1 MTNMDTKEIV
11 RESTLVMVLRILLG
25 LVFIFSSVMKGIDPL
40 GTAYR
45 VEDYLAAYNMLW
57 LNGFE
62 LAISYLLICVEF
74 LIGVA
79 LLFKLQAKLAAFG
92 VLLMMIFFT
101 IITYIDAKYD
111 MVPDCGCFGD
121 AVKLTAWQT
130 FYKNIVLIVMALIV
144 FFGRK
149 KMVIGMAS
157 WMQGLILLVFAVGYI
172 MFMNYNLNHLP
183 MIDFRDWEIGK
194 DMKTENEDG
203 GVTYLIYKNKETGE
217 TREYISPDYPWNDS
231 VWMAEWEFVDQRY
244 DESGIVR
251 KHNLIIENL
260 KGGNF
265 TKVLIENPN
274 YQLLLVSYD
283 IDEAIG
289 DAMLN
294 AFDLFETTKN
304 KNVGIA
310 LITASGPET
319 YAKYMEV
326 YNMRYPIFFADG
338 TELKAMIRS
347 NPGLILLKDGV
358 VLNKWHANDFPKT
371 WKEAVLDGK

>member
-1 MTNMDTKEIV
+1 
-11 RESTLVMVLRILLG
+11 
-25 LVFIFSSVMKGIDPL
+25 MKGIDPM

-45 VEDYLAAYNMLW
+45 VEDYLGAYNMLW
-57 LNGFE
+57 LGGFE

-79 LLFKLQAKLAAFG
+79 LLFKLQAKLATVG

-101 IITYIDAKYD
+101 FITYIDAKYE

-149 KMVIGMAS
+149 KMVISMAS
-157 WMQGLILLVFAVGYI
+157 WVQTLILIGFGVGYVL
-172 MFMNYNLNHLP
+172 FMNYNLNHLP

-203 GVTYLIYKNKETGE
+203 GVTYLIYQNKETGE
-217 TREYISPDYPWNDS
+217 MKEYISPNYPWNDS
-231 VWMAEWEFVDQRY
+231 VWMSEWEFVDQRY
-244 DESGIVR
+244 DESGIIR
-251 KHNLIIENL
+251 KHNLIIENQ
-260 KGGNF
+260 KGANF
-265 TKVLIENPN
+265 TKAIIENPE

-283 IDEAIG
+283 IDEASG
-289 DAMLN
+289 EAMLN
-294 AFDLFETTKN
+294 AFDLFESTKN
-304 KNVGIA
+304 HKVSVA
-310 LITASGPET
+310 LITASGPEA

-347 NPGLILLKDGV
+347 NPGLILLKDGI

-371 WKEAVLDGK
+371 WKEALLDGK

>member
-1 MTNMDTKEIV
+1 
-11 RESTLVMVLRILLG
+11 MVVIRILLG

-57 LNGFE
+57 LDGFQ

-74 LIGVA
+74 LIGIA

-92 VLLMMIFFT
+92 VLLMMVFFT
-101 IITYIDAKYD
+101 FITYIDAKYE

-130 FYKNIVLIVMALIV
+130 FYKNIVLIVLAFLV

-149 KMVIGMAS
+149 KTRNSMAL
-157 WMQGLILLVFAVGYI
+157 WMQSLILIGFGVGYI

-183 MIDFRDWEIGK
+183 VVDFRDWKVGR

-203 GVTYLIYKNKETGE
+203 GVTYLMYKNKVTGE
-217 TREYISPDYPWNDS
+217 TQEYISPNYPWKDS
-231 VWMAEWEFVDQRY
+231 VWMSEWEFVDQRY

-251 KHNLIIENL
+251 KHNLVIENL
-260 KGGNF
+260 KGANF
-265 TKVLIENPN
+265 TKVLIENAG
-274 YQLLLVSYD
+274 YQLLLISPD
-283 IDEAIG
+283 IDKANGE
-289 DAMLN
+289 AMLN

-304 KNVGIA
+304 FKVSVA

-319 YAKYMEV
+319 YAKYMKV

-338 TELKAMIRS
+338 TELKTMIRS
-347 NPGLILLKDGV
+347 NPGLILLKNGV
-358 VLNKWHANDFPKT
+358 VINKWHANDFPKT
-371 WKEAVLDGK
+371 WKEAVDDGK

>member
-1 MTNMDTKEIV
+1 MTKMNEKETY
-11 RESTLVMVLRILLG
+11 RESTLMMVLRILLG
-25 LVFIFSSVMKGIDPL
+25 LVFIFSSTMKGIDPM

-45 VEDYLAAYNMLW
+45 VEDYLGAYNMLW
-57 LNGFE
+57 LGGFE

-79 LLFKLQAKLAAFG
+79 LLFKLQAKLATVG

-101 IITYIDAKYD
+101 FITYIDAKYE

-149 KMVIGMAS
+149 KMVISMAS
-157 WMQGLILLVFAVGYI
+157 WVQTLILIGFGVGYVL
-172 MFMNYNLNHLP
+172 FMNYNLNHLP

-203 GVTYLIYKNKETGE
+203 GVTYLIYQNKETGE
-217 TREYISPDYPWNDS
+217 MKEYISPNYPWNDS
-231 VWMAEWEFVDQRY
+231 VWMSEWEFVDQRY
-244 DESGIVR
+244 DESGIIR
-251 KHNLIIENL
+251 KHNLIIENQ
-260 KGGNF
+260 KGANF
-265 TKVLIENPN
+265 TKAIIENPE

-283 IDEAIG
+283 IDEASG
-289 DAMLN
+289 EAMLN
-294 AFDLFETTKN
+294 AFDLFESTKN
-304 KNVGIA
+304 HKVSVA
-310 LITASGPET
+310 LITASGPEA

-347 NPGLILLKDGV
+347 NPGLILLKDGI

-371 WKEAVLDGK
+371 WKEALLDGK

>member
-1 MTNMDTKEIV
+1 MTSNESV
-11 RESTLVMVLRILLG
+11 RESTFMMVLRILLG
-25 LVFIFSSVMKGIDPL
+25 LIFIFSSVMKGIDPL

-57 LNGFE
+57 LGGFE

-74 LIGVA
+74 LIGIA
-79 LLFKLQAKLAAFG
+79 LLFKLQAKLAALG

-101 IITYIDAKYD
+101 FITYIDAKYD

-130 FYKNIVLIVMALIV
+130 FYKNIVLIVMALLI
-144 FFGRK
+144 FIGRK
-149 KMVIGMAS
+149 KMVIRLAS
-157 WMQGLILLVFAVGYI
+157 WMQTLILIGFGAGYI

-194 DMKTENEDG
+194 DMKAENDDG
-203 GVTYLIYKNKETGE
+203 GVTYLVYKNKETGE
-217 TREYISPDYPWNDS
+217 MQEYISPNYPWNDS
-231 VWMAEWEFVDQRY
+231 VWMSEWEFVDQRY

-265 TKVLIENPN
+265 TKVIIENPE
-274 YQLLLVSYD
+274 YQLLLISYD
-283 IDEAIG
+283 IDEASG

-304 KNVGIA
+304 HKVGTV
-310 LITASGPET
+310 LLTASGPDA
-319 YAKYMEV
+319 YAKYIEV

-347 NPGLILLKDGV
+347 NPGLILLKDGI

-371 WKEAVLDGK
+371 WKEAVTDEK